1 MAKTTKTQYRTVH
14 PVTGEEVT
22 FTKGGRVI
30 LWATWADF
38 GKGLVRLGYS
48 SADHHKGAISAAKS
62 TNRYAGSYAATPV
75 EVIVETPAVT
85 AVVLPEGVTMNADRS
100 LSGPVK
106 HMLAL
111 YESGAAVINDSG
123 DLVLI

>member
-48 SADHHKGAISAAKS
+48 SAAHHKGAISAAKS

-75 EVIVETPAVT
+75 EVVTPVAVI
-85 AVVLPEGVTMNADRS
+85 LPVGVKVNKASRV
-100 LSGPVK
+100 LSGNFK
-106 HMLAL
+106 NLKAL

>member
-22 FTKGGRVI
+22 FTKGGRAI

-48 SADHHKGAISAAKS
+48 SATHHKGAISAAKS

-75 EVIVETPAVT
+75 EVVTEAPAVT
-85 AVVLPEGVTMNADRS
+85 AVALPVGVTMDETTRV
-100 LSGPVK
+100 LSGPIK
-106 HMLAL
+106 HMKAL
-111 YESGAAVINDSG
+111 YESGTAVIRDG